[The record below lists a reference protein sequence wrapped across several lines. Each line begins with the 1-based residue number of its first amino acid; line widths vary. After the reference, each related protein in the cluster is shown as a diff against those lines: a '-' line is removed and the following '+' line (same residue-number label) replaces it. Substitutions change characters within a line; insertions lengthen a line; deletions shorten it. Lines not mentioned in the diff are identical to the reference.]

1 MTIDARMEDL
11 YQQIELVRGAGDRKR
26 GKLCVMSFVAFL
38 AGESH
43 SDNPTTASTLIR
55 RFAMTVNDAM
65 PDGLR
70 QRLKTFAPRIVGTRD
85 GQDRAR
91 VKVLIEAARSELL
104 PRISGD
110 FGEPVA
116 GEGRIPPVSR
126 IHRGAV
132 TLPELREQ
140 VVSIILYGSEPSNT
154 QACEEIA
161 SALAHLI
168 SQCGRMADTP
178 AQREWYWLK
187 AIELLDRLC
196 DVGASKDRPT
206 VPDERLAAMGA
217 YLEQRHEMQLRTK
230 TASTFAR
237 VRNLIPTLIG

>member
-1 MTIDARMEDL
+1 MTVDARMEDL

-43 SDNPTTASTLIR
+43 SDNPATASTLIR
-55 RFAMTVNDAM
+55 RFAMTINDAM
-65 PDGLR
+65 PDNLR
-70 QRLKTFAPRIVGTRD
+70 QRLKAFAPRIVGTRD

-104 PRISGD
+104 PQISAD
-110 FGEPVA
+110 FGDPAA
-116 GEGRIPPVSR
+116 GEGRVPPMSR

-140 VVSIILYGSEPSNT
+140 VVSIILYGSEPGNT

-178 AQREWYWLK
+178 AQRDWYWLK

-196 DVGASKDRPT
+196 DVGATKERPP
-206 VPDERLAAMGA
+206 VPDERVTAMGA
-217 YLEQRHEMQLRTK
+217 YLEQRNELRAK

-237 VRNLIPTLIG
+237 VRSLIPALIG